1 MAEIAVELAAAQWY
15 KQEMGLNDGDFVRIF
30 VRLGGFETVKPGYS
44 LGVMKDSPT
53 NPALQTTVEG
63 VTFFMEEANV
73 WYLGEKKLHIEFDP
87 GCEDI
92 RMNIV

>member
-1 MAEIAVELAAAQWY
+1 MAEIAVEPPAAQWY
-15 KQEMGLNDGDFVRIF
+15 KREMGLNDGDFVRIF

-63 VTFFMEEANV
+63 VTFYMDYIERQMRI
-73 WYLGEKKLHIEFDP
+73 KKDTFIQT
-87 GCEDI
+87 
-92 RMNIV
+92 MIVSPAVRSI